1 MAADNIVTLTEDNF
15 ESEVINSEQP
25 VLVDF
30 WAEWCG
36 PCKMLGPVLDE
47 LAADYDGKAKI
58 AKVDVDSNQQL
69 AGKFGIQSIPQLLF
83 FKGGEQVDQVGGLRS
98 KADLAALL
106 DNVLA

>member
-1 MAADNIVTLTEDNF
+1 MAADNIVTITEDNF
-15 ESEVINSEQP
+15 DSEVINSDKP

-69 AGKFGIQSIPQLLF
+69 AGKCGVQSIPALF
-83 FKGGEQVDQVGGLRS
+83 FFKNGEVVNQIGGLKS
-98 KADLAALL
+98 KNDLASAL
-106 DNVLA
+106 DEVLA